1 MPDPINPY
9 YAGAAQDG
17 QSNAASPY
25 HQAGST
31 AMPQAPSSDP
41 AVEMIRQKIR
51 DLYATEPSAAEES
64 AEAVAQTHPGSRH
77 QQYMAHLNNSG
88 ISMAEIQ
95 SAWHNYYVSLSDQEK
110 YEVWQEF
117 YTNNGSAMPAAQAAP
132 AIPQQASIPAPL
144 VQPGSS
150 LISPTSQQPQFQ
162 PLQPQYPQ
170 SQFHP
175 QPQVGTAQPPQPA
188 VPPSIPSRPRKLTLR
203 TRKAGDAV
211 DQAVGQAAAKL
222 KEAVA
227 TGSAGDIKKRILQ
240 SVKSNVSAGG
250 KLKPKHHLQSLAFGL
265 GAGLIV
271 IFIVMFGFF
280 NELLLAPFIQP
291 SRRVAETPVIV
302 DVASTVVAGG
312 PKVLIP
318 KINVEIPVD
327 YSQTTTD
334 AKAIELA
341 LDKGIVHYPTTSK
354 PGQAGNAAFFGHSS
368 NNIFNPGK
376 YKFAFVLLK
385 ELVEGDIFYLSNDG
399 KTYAYKVFSKR
410 VVQPT
415 EVSVLGAI
423 AGKTSTATL
432 ITCDPPGTSIN
443 RLVVVGEQI
452 SPESDPNNKPATP
465 APVLTASQQDSGLPG
480 NGPTLWARIWGSVF

>member
-1 MPDPINPY
+1 MPDPTNPY
-9 YAGAAQDG
+9 YAEAAQDG
-17 QSNAASPY
+17 QPNAASPY
-25 HQAGST
+25 PQAGFT
-31 AMPQAPSSDP
+31 ATPQAPSADP

-51 DLYATEPSAAEES
+51 GLYSAEPSAAEEPT
-64 AEAVAQTHPGSRH
+64 EAAAQTHPGSRH
-77 QQYMAHLNNSG
+77 QQYMAYLNNSG

-95 SAWHNYYVSLSDQEK
+95 SAWQNYYVSLSDQEK
-110 YEVWQEF
+110 FEVWQEF
-117 YTNNGSAMPAAQAAP
+117 YAHNSSAVPATQAAP
-132 AIPQQASIPAPL
+132 VIPQQALIPAPL
-144 VQPGSS
+144 VQPQSS
-150 LISPTSQQPQFQ
+150 YIPPAPQQPQLQ

-170 SQFHP
+170 SQFHL
-175 QPQVGTAQPPQPA
+175 QPTQPA
-188 VPPSIPSRPRKLTLR
+188 VPPSIPSRPRRLTHK
-203 TRKAGDAV
+203 TRKAGEAV

-222 KEAVA
+222 KVAVA
-227 TGSAGDIKKRILQ
+227 SGSAGDIKERILQ

-250 KLKPKHHLQSLAFGL
+250 KLKLKHHLQSLAFGL
-265 GAGLIV
+265 GAGMVV
-271 IFIVMFGFF
+271 IFIVMFSFF
-280 NELLLAPFIQP
+280 NELLIAPFIQP

-399 KTYAYKVFSKR
+399 ETYAYRVFSKR
-410 VVQPT
+410 VVQPS

-452 SPESDPNNKPATP
+452 SPESDPNNKPSAP
-465 APVLTASQQDSGLPG
+465 APVLTASQQGSGLPG
-480 NGPTLWARIWGSVF
+480 NGPTFWARIWSSVF